1 MSTILLA
8 DDNPHARR
16 MGSEILV
23 EEGHQVV
30 TVESGDEAVAWLDS
44 HRPDLVLADTEMPG
58 ASGYELCG
66 FVRSQPEFG
75 NVKVVLLHPPLE
87 RFDERLA
94 AEVGTDGVLQKPL
107 DAEALIETVSSLLE
121 NNGAAQPPKEQPG
134 SESLGTAGIAEP
146 ASDDLEGLSSD
157 HQTDDPF
164 AEVVEQVLSEP
175 GSEREL
181 RDRVHSAVAEVME
194 IVMPAL
200 VDRITERV
208 LQTMRKG

>member
-30 TVESGDEAVAWLDS
+30 TVESGDEAVAWLNS

-94 AEVGTDGVLQKPL
+94 AEVGTDGMLQKPL
-107 DAEALIETVSSLLE
+107 DAKALIETVSSLLE
-121 NNGAAQPPKEQPG
+121 NNGAAQPPKQKPG
-134 SESLGTAGIAEP
+134 SESLGTVGISEP
-146 ASDDLEGLSSD
+146 ASGDLEGRSSD
-157 HQTDDPF
+157 HQIADPF
-164 AEVVEQVLSEP
+164 AEVVDQVLSEP
-175 GSEREL
+175 RAEREL

-194 IVMPAL
+194 VTMPAL

-208 LQTMRKG
+208 LRTIRKG

>member
-16 MGSEILV
+16 MGREILV

-30 TVESGDEAVAWLDS
+30 TVENGGKALAWLDS

-66 FVRSQPEFG
+66 FVRSQPGFG
-75 NVKVVLLHPPLE
+75 NVKVVLLHPPLA

-94 AEVGTDGVLQKPL
+94 AEVGSDGMLQKPL
-107 DAEALIETVSSLLE
+107 DAAALIDTVSSLLE
-121 NNGAAQPPKEQPG
+121 ANGAAQPPTEQPRP
-134 SESLGTAGIAEP
+134 ESLGAAGIREP
-146 ASDDLEGLSSD
+146 ASDDGEGRSSD
-157 HQTDDPF
+157 HRTADPF

-175 GSEREL
+175 RSEREL
-181 RDRVHSAVAEVME
+181 RDRVRSAVAEVLE
-194 IVMPAL
+194 LVMPAL

-208 LQTMRKG
+208 LRTMRKG

>member
-16 MGSEILV
+16 MGSEILG

-30 TVESGDEAVAWLDS
+30 TVENGDEAVAYLNS

-66 FVRSQPEFG
+66 FVRSQPAFG

-87 RFDERLA
+87 RFNERLA
-94 AEVGTDGVLQKPL
+94 AKVGTDGMLQKPL
-107 DAEALIETVSSLLE
+107 DAAALIDTVSSLLE
-121 NNGAAQPPKEQPG
+121 NNGAAVPSKEQPG
-134 SESLGTAGIAEP
+134 LENLATAGISEP
-146 ASDDLEGLSSD
+146 AAGDSEGR
-157 HQTDDPF
+157 TADPF
-164 AEVVEQVLSEP
+164 AEAVEQVLSEP
-175 GSEREL
+175 NSEREL
-181 RDRVHSAVAEVME
+181 RDRVYSAVAEVME
-194 IVMPAL
+194 DVIPAL
-200 VDRITERV
+200 VDRITERI

>member
-16 MGSEILV
+16 MGSEILG

-30 TVESGDEAVAWLDS
+30 TVENGDEAVAYLNS

-66 FVRSQPEFG
+66 FVRSQPAFG

-87 RFDERLA
+87 RFNERLA
-94 AEVGTDGVLQKPL
+94 AEVGTDGMLQKPL
-107 DAEALIETVSSLLE
+107 DAAALIDTVSSLLE
-121 NNGAAQPPKEQPG
+121 NNGAAVPSKEQPG
-134 SESLGTAGIAEP
+134 LENLATAGISEP
-146 ASDDLEGLSSD
+146 AAGDSEGR
-157 HQTDDPF
+157 TADPF
-164 AEVVEQVLSEP
+164 AEAVEKVLSEP
-175 GSEREL
+175 NSEREL

-194 IVMPAL
+194 DVIPAL
-200 VDRITERV
+200 VDRITERI

>member
-1 MSTILLA
+1 MLDVWEVRSWWKKVTRSLPSRTATRPLPTSTLI
-8 DDNPHARR
+8 
-16 MGSEILV
+16 G
-23 EEGHQVV
+23 
-30 TVESGDEAVAWLDS
+30 
-44 HRPDLVLADTEMPG
+44 PDLVLADTEMPG

-66 FVRSQPEFG
+66 FVRSQPAFG

-94 AEVGTDGVLQKPL
+94 AEVGTDGMLQKPL
-107 DAEALIETVSSLLE
+107 DATALIETVSSLLE
-121 NNGAAQPPKEQPG
+121 NNGSAGPPKEQPG
-134 SESLGTAGIAEP
+134 SETLGAAGRSEP
-146 ASDDLEGLSSD
+146 AADDSEGRTSD
-157 HQTDDPF
+157 HRPADPF

-175 GSEREL
+175 RSESEL

-194 IVMPAL
+194 VVMPAL

>member
-1 MSTILLA
+1 
-8 DDNPHARR
+8 

-94 AEVGTDGVLQKPL
+94 AEVGAAGMLQKPL

-121 NNGAAQPPKEQPG
+121 NNAAAQPPELQPG
-134 SESLGTAGIAEP
+134 SKSLGTAANTEP
-146 ASDDLEGLSSD
+146 ASGDLEGRSSG

-181 RDRVHSAVAEVME
+181 RDRVHAAVAEVME
-194 IVMPAL
+194 VVMPAL

-208 LQTMRKG
+208 LQTIRKG